1 MVDRQYRDELL
12 DASFEA
18 VRLELEN
25 TEKDLEKLEERA
37 EKLRAA
43 RKALAELVGGSDN
56 SLPSFLRKS
65 DSPTSFE
72 HPPRDA
78 RRAPTEAARA
88 TA

>member
-25 TEKDLEKLEERA
+25 TEKDLAKLEARA

-43 RKALAELVGGSDN
+43 RKALSELVRSADE
-56 SLPSFLRKS
+56 SVPSFLKPS
-65 DSPTSFE
+65 ETQSSVEHSP
-72 HPPRDA
+72 DQ
-78 RRAPTEAARA
+78 RRVPTEAARA

>member
-25 TEKDLEKLEERA
+25 TEKDLRKLEARA

-43 RKALAELVGGSDN
+43 KKALSELVQDAVDKT
-56 SLPSFLRKS
+56 PSFLRANDAS
-65 DSPTSFE
+65 REFE
-72 HPPRDA
+72 PVQSETG
-78 RRAPTEAARA
+78 RRPTEAARA

>member
-25 TEKDLEKLEERA
+25 TEKDLQKLEERA

-43 RKALAELVGGSDN
+43 RKALSELVQGSGE
-56 SLPSFLRKS
+56 SLPSFLRKT
-65 DSPTSFE
+65 DSSGGFQPAE
-72 HPPRDA
+72 QA
-78 RRAPTEAARA
+78 ERRAPTEAARA

>member
-25 TEKDLEKLEERA
+25 TEKDLEKLEKRA

-43 RKALAELVGGSDN
+43 RKALSELVQDSGDN
-56 SLPSFLRKS
+56 TPSFLKS
-65 DSPTSFE
+65 ASSRGLQQS
-72 HPPRDA
+72 PRDA
-78 RRAPTEAARA
+78 VPFASEAARA